1 MIQKNKHPGGNIIEI
16 AMGKDI
22 TAIFKS
28 IGHSKFS
35 INLLEKFYIGKI
47 KK

>member
-1 MIQKNKHPGGNIIEI
+1 MIQNHRHPGGNVIEM

-22 TAIFKS
+22 TEIFKS

-35 INLLEKFYIGKI
+35 YNLLEKFYIGEL